1 MNIIEYLVR
10 NGVASEQVSR
20 RLWQSQSVTVD
31 GKHPTLDTLI
41 RGDVRIH
48 GRVVEESLN
57 GRRLDEDEARSYLS
71 RAHLEGNAA
80 YVLEGWITEDF
91 DMRKYDRE
99 PNIVVFDSVV
109 RTTPWSRRGFKGTL
123 PIDEARIRVGGH
135 VMFYTITED
144 GAAHIAR
151 FLSCPG
157 AEFAVRSH
165 NLFGTVPEDRYA

>member
-1 MNIIEYLVR
+1 MDIIEYLVH

-31 GKHPTLDTLI
+31 GKHPTLDTRV
-41 RGDVRIH
+41 RGAVRLY
-48 GRVVEESLN
+48 GREVEASLS
-57 GRRLDEDEARSYLS
+57 GRRLDVDEARSYLS
-71 RAHLEGNAA
+71 QAHLEGNAA
-80 YVLEGWITEDF
+80 YVLEAWITEDF

-109 RTTPWSRRGFKGTL
+109 RTAPWSRKGFKGTL
-123 PIDEARIRVGGH
+123 PIDETRIRVGEH
-135 VMFYTITED
+135 VTFYTVTQD
-144 GAAHIAR
+144 GSAHIAR

-157 AEFAVRSH
+157 AEYAVRKH